1 MSYPPPPS
9 PAYPPGPGMPPGKVR
24 LRGRIPRILGW
35 TFLGLAVVLFIVGGV
50 VIGTKSYSKVNGF
63 HRVSVPSADATVRFD
78 HTGNYVAYYEASDV
92 HSGITEVPAVGVLLQ
107 PPNGNAFLLRH
118 GYKENSDGKIKIFTY
133 DYNGHK
139 GVALYQFTV
148 TQAGEYHVKTQPTP
162 TTASDADI
170 AFGKD
175 ISGATNAG
183 LGIIGIGIVFGI
195 AAIVLLIIGYVKR
208 SNHKGELQRGPYW
221 GGVPAPAYGGQPPAG
236 YGAPQGF
243 APPPGG
249 YQPPP
254 QQSPP
259 EYSPPPAYNPPAYGE
274 QPPPPGYQPPPPAQ
288 PGYQPPPPP
297 PGEAPEQP
305 SFGDPTAAPRDDSA
319 ER

>member
-1 MSYPPPPS
+1 MSYPQPPS
-9 PAYPPGPGMPPGKVR
+9 PAYPSAYPAGAAPGKVR
-24 LRGRIPRILGW
+24 LRGRVLRILGW
-35 TFLGLAVVLFIVGGV
+35 TFLGLAVVLFVVGIVV
-50 VIGTKSYSKVNGF
+50 VGTKSLGKVNGF
-63 HRVSVPSADATVRFD
+63 QRITFASGQGTVNLD
-78 HTGNYVAYYEASDV
+78 TGKYVGYYEASNVSD
-92 HSGITEVPAVGVLLQ
+92 SIDFVPRFQAAVRG
-107 PPNGNAFLLRH
+107 PNGPVNLQVYGNR
-118 GYKENSDGKIKIFTY
+118 SDGKIKKFTY

-139 GVALYQFTV
+139 GVAAFQFNAPV
-148 TQAGEYHVKTQPTP
+148 AGRYTIALREIDSLPSGADV
-162 TTASDADI
+162 AIGRDI
-170 AFGKD
+170 AGGAIAGGVLII
-175 ISGATNAG
+175 ISV
-183 LGIIGIGIVFGI
+183 VFGI
-195 AAIVLLIIGYVKR
+195 VAIILLIIGYVKR
-208 SNHKGELQRGPYW
+208 SNHKGELQRGQYW

-249 YQPPP
+249 YQAPP